1 MAEIIKKLNTVKYV
15 AKKVADNGDEN
26 DYSIVPIGTDSE
38 NVDRPDK
45 RTVEESLVEIESGK
59 AKVIPVETLP
69 ETDIKG
75 YPFIYALVK
84 PGEKKG
90 TFYEYRNGEW
100 IPYGNRTNGIWV
112 GTKEECAEDFDN
124 IETGT
129 VVIIVK
135 KKDDE
140 SGDAHDHD
148 YVCFITKAPTY
159 SETGVKTYTCF
170 LCGDSYTEEIPA
182 LSDSISPAG
191 VIRIGTRE
199 YSAWKDQVSFEIYT
213 NQNQTVEIEGT
224 DNETGIK
231 EIAYHLAASGVNDTS
246 IGTVTWTPYTAPFTI
261 EPNNN
266 YIVYARITDNADNVT
281 YICSD
286 GIVLDNIP
294 PIFDGLEDG
303 ETYPTGTV
311 LTVEEG
317 AVLTVNGETVELV
330 NNTYTFSEV
339 MDNCLLSIIDRA
351 MNENSIII
359 TIVDTSIAP
368 IGEEENWN
376 YTLNDADKTITLN
389 YYSSNKDNDYVVVY
403 SNYNINENIYRTKIK
418 SNDTSS
424 MGNYMFSSTN
434 IRRIIF
440 GDNLDTSET
449 FNMTAMFRFSNVQ
462 SIHFGNF
469 DTSNTTNMSYMFSYT
484 KLLSLDL
491 SKFNVSKVTDMHYMF
506 LRSEKLSKLSLKNWN
521 TNNVTDMSYMFYYLS
536 NLKTIDMSS
545 FDTSSVTNM
554 ENMFNSSAFT
564 ELNLGSFNTENVTN
578 MRSMFQYLDNL
589 KTINLSNFN
598 TKNVK
603 DMSYMFS
610 FSQGYTTLDLRNF
623 NTENVETME
632 RMFAASKNLKE
643 IKVSKDKWKTSQA
656 NVRDMF
662 ADGCGISE
670 VTYV

>member
-1 MAEIIKKLNTVKYV
+1 
-15 AKKVADNGDEN
+15 
-26 DYSIVPIGTDSE
+26 
-38 NVDRPDK
+38 
-45 RTVEESLVEIESGK
+45 
-59 AKVIPVETLP
+59 
-69 ETDIKG
+69 
-75 YPFIYALVK
+75 
-84 PGEKKG
+84 
-90 TFYEYRNGEW
+90 
-100 IPYGNRTNGIWV
+100 
-112 GTKEECAEDFDN
+112 
-124 IETGT
+124 
-129 VVIIVK
+129 
-135 KKDDE
+135 
-140 SGDAHDHD
+140 
-148 YVCFITKAPTY
+148 
-159 SETGVKTYTCF
+159 
-170 LCGDSYTEEIPA
+170 
-182 LSDSISPAG
+182 
-191 VIRIGTRE
+191 
-199 YSAWKDQVSFEIYT
+199 
-213 NQNQTVEIEGT
+213 
-224 DNETGIK
+224 
-231 EIAYHLAASGVNDTS
+231 
-246 IGTVTWTPYTAPFTI
+246 
-261 EPNNN
+261 
-266 YIVYARITDNADNVT
+266 
-281 YICSD
+281 
-286 GIVLDNIP
+286 
-294 PIFDGLEDG
+294 
-303 ETYPTGTV
+303 
-311 LTVEEG
+311 
-317 AVLTVNGETVELV
+317 
-330 NNTYTFSEV
+330 